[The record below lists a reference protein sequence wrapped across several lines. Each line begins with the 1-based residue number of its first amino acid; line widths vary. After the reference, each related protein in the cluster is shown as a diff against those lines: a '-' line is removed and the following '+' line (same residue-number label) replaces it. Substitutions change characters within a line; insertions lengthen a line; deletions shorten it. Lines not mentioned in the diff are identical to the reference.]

1 MKLKEESKFFTEPVS
16 AQKTDKFKEKEAPK
30 PSLNLAQDNEFE
42 SNTERRNKDEESKR
56 LSLRKKK
63 SIPRK
68 LERESS
74 LQSYKMQRMDKGEEK
89 IQLKDQKTYN
99 APKMVTA
106 KHEEKEEYKLDID
119 SALDSDFGNLRD
131 RKRNSIKRKLLESSF
146 SNISFSE

>member
-1 MKLKEESKFFTEPVS
+1 MKSKEEFKFFSEPVS
-16 AQKTDKFKEKEAPK
+16 AQKIDKIKEKEAPK
-30 PSLNLAQDNEFE
+30 PSLNLAQDDEFE

-56 LSLRKKK
+56 PSLRKKK

-74 LQSYKMQRMDKGEEK
+74 LQSYKMQRMDKEEK
-89 IQLKDQKTYN
+89 KIPLKDQKTYV

-106 KHEEKEEYKLDID
+106 KYEEKEEYKLDID

-131 RKRNSIKRKLLESSF
+131 RKRNSIKCKLVESSF
-146 SNISFSE
+146 